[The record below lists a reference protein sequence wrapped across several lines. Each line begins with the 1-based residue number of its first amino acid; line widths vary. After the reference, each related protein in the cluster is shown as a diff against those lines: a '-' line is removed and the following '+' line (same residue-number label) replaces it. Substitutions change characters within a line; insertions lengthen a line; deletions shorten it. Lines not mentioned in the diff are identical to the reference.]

1 MPDRTRPFTGHL
13 VALFTAIA
21 LTAPVAGGAAESGGA
36 GRDLTKARCKG
47 CHAEGAA
54 AGTMTPLSKTQ
65 RQWERFFEKEQHEKK
80 APGTWKQITPR
91 ELEQIRQYLLD
102 HAADSPHPETCG

>member
-1 MPDRTRPFTGHL
+1 MEISKGRRLVPLASIL
-13 VALFTAIA
+13 VAFAVLA
-21 LTAPVAGGAAESGGA
+21 APLAFGADS
-36 GRDLTKARCKG
+36 GRDLTKAKCKG
-47 CHAEGAA
+47 CHGEGAA

-80 APGTWKQITPR
+80 APGTWQQITPR
-91 ELEQIRQYLLD
+91 ELEQIRQYLIE

>member
-1 MPDRTRPFTGHL
+1 MKDRTPSI
-13 VALFTAIA
+13 LFASLTAITLMIA
-21 LTAPVAGGAAESGGA
+21 VPASFGAETGGT
-36 GRDLTKARCKG
+36 GRDLTRTRCKG

-65 RQWERFFEKEQHEKK
+65 RQWERFFDKEQHEKR
-80 APGTWKQITPR
+80 APGQWKEISPK
-91 ELEQIRQYLLD
+91 ELEQIRTYLIE

>member
-1 MPDRTRPFTGHL
+1 MKFSRCRGVATL
-13 VALFTAIA
+13 VPILTA
-21 LTAPVAGGAAESGGA
+21 LTLMAAPMAFGADSG
-36 GRDLTKARCKG
+36 RELTKAKCKG
-47 CHAEGAA
+47 CHGEGAA

-80 APGTWKQITPR
+80 APGTWQQIAPR
-91 ELEQIRQYLLD
+91 ELEQIRQYLID

>member
-1 MPDRTRPFTGHL
+1 MGFSRCRRF
-13 VALFTAIA
+13 ARSASI
-21 LTAPVAGGAAESGGA
+21 LTAFAVLAVPLALGADT
-36 GRDLTKARCKG
+36 GRELTKAKCKG
-47 CHAEGAA
+47 CHGEGAA

-80 APGTWKQITPR
+80 APGTWQQIAPR
-91 ELEQIRQYLLD
+91 ELEQIRQYLIE